1 MESASEMSTKAVW
14 RKSIMTLLADTKS
27 VESCSKAGIDIASRL
42 GAIPS
47 YKRAERVSVFISRFP
62 EIDSV
67 PCINALFDNAKQ
79 VFIPTW
85 LGSDMKMVQIPDQAH
100 FHRLLSTRKSE
111 THIPRPQFYPAAPIE
126 EVDLCIIPGLL
137 FDRFGGRIGYGFGHY
152 DKYLSEH
159 LSRYNRLPHL
169 IAVCHDEQMV
179 DMEIQIEEHDVRVNM
194 VVTPS
199 KAFTVINV

>member
-1 MESASEMSTKAVW
+1 MPTKAVW

-27 VESCSKAGIDIASRL
+27 VECCNRAGIQIASRL
-42 GAIPS
+42 GATPA
-47 YKRAERVSVFISRFP
+47 YKTAQRVSVFISRFP

-67 PCINALFDNAKQ
+67 PCIDALFNDAKQ

-85 LGSDMKMVQIPDQAH
+85 LGGDMKMVEMTDKAH
-100 FHRLLSTRKSE
+100 VHQLLSTRKSR
-111 THIPRPQFYPAAPIE
+111 THIPRPQFDPAAPIE
-126 EVDLCIIPGLL
+126 SVDLCIIPGLL

-169 IAVCHDEQMV
+169 IAVCHDEQIV
-179 DMEIQIEEHDVRVNM
+179 DMTIPTEEHDVSVNM
-194 VVTPS
+194 VVTPT
-199 KAFTVINV
+199 KDFTMIKI